1 MIFLTTGEK
10 VRSLRKKLGMR
21 QQELEDANITR
32 AFISMIETGKRGLS
46 RETAKALAEKINSKA
61 VKLGL
66 KISIDEEFFLRTP
79 EEDAELYCSEKLNN
93 DPTNDEI
100 DVILDICKRY
110 NLIKT
115 QARSY
120 MVLGDYAF
128 EVEDY
133 KKAFINYMMS
143 LDLYKDT
150 DDKSALAY
158 LYNTLGVCKWSGG
171 VYYEA
176 LALFER
182 ANYYS
187 VFLNDVKLEK
197 YSLYN
202 IARTYKALNKYE
214 DALVYADKFLS
225 LCNKADENKG
235 FIAANILKAGCYIEK
250 GIKEKAVFI
259 YTELLKEFQSTN
271 DESLWKVYNDLG
283 VIYAEENNYHR
294 SKEYFTKA
302 EKIGVE
308 KNRKNLSFTFIE
320 RASVCIKQGGYEE
333 ALNFANKGLKLAVEL
348 NDTDT
353 IVKAYYQLEE
363 IYRSLEDFNNMKNTY
378 IKLLDIIKDK
388 ENYKQDSFK
397 IYNKLALLYL
407 EQNDIEMCKKYLSI
421 VS

>member
-120 MVLGDYAF
+120 MILGDYAF

-158 LYNTLGVCKWSGG
+158 LYNTLGACKWNDG
-171 VYYEA
+171 VYFEA

-202 IARTYKALNKYE
+202 IARTYKALNSYE
-214 DALVYADKFLS
+214 DALVYADKFLC

-259 YTELLKEFQSTN
+259 YIELLKEFQSTN

-294 SKEYFTKA
+294 SKEYFIKA
-302 EKIGVE
+302 EKVALE
-308 KNRKNLSFTFIE
+308 KNRKNLSLTFIE
-320 RASVCIKQGGYEE
+320 RASVCIKQGEYEE
-333 ALNFANKGLKLAVEL
+333 ALNFANKGLKLAVEF

-353 IVKAYYQLEE
+353 IVKAYYQLEG
-363 IYRSLEDFNNMKNTY
+363 IYRNLEDFNNMKNTY
-378 IKLLDIIKDK
+378 TKLLDIIKDK